1 METLYLAA
9 LCCFIAF
16 TALAMIDGFYLHIW
30 KYQLYRQKESTVEHL
45 MHTFRAIIF
54 PGIVYF
60 FFLQSNHSTAFVV
73 GLALI
78 GLDVLVLTADAYLE
92 KDSRTFMGGLP
103 RWEYILHLFAN
114 SFHFAAIILFLVVKI
129 SVTPTTLAI
138 VPTVPSGVFHD
149 TFFWIASQMLPGS
162 IGLAIIHVAVMFTPL
177 QELFHR
183 IQRCCTR
190 QLMSISGNA

>member
-16 TALAMIDGFYLHIW
+16 AALAMIDGFYLHIW
-30 KYQLYRQKESTVEHL
+30 KYRLYLQKESATEHL
-45 MHTFRAIIF
+45 MHTLRAVIF

-60 FFLQSNHSTAFVV
+60 FFLQSNNQSLFIV
-73 GLALI
+73 GLLLV
-78 GLDVLVLTADAYLE
+78 GLDVLVLVADAYLE
-92 KDSRTFMGGLP
+92 KDSRAFMGGLP

-129 SVTPTTLAI
+129 SVTPASLAI
-138 VPTVPSGVFHD
+138 VPTTPSGFFHD
-149 TFFWIASQMLPGS
+149 TFFWLARQILPGS
-162 IGLAIIHVAVMFTPL
+162 IALALIHIAVMFAPL

-183 IQRCCTR
+183 LQHCCR
-190 QLMSISGNA
+190 QQVNLSGNI